1 MEKSGEV
8 IDAAA
13 GVGVLHEAGEDRSI
27 GGELIRLPIADD
39 HLDAKWFR
47 AGGDHIDGL
56 RVAAIGDK
64 DRFAGGLLREGEG
77 DRFGSGRA
85 FIEQRGICDIEAGE
99 AGDHRLEIEQG
110 LETALRDF
118 RLVRGVGGVPAGV
131 FQNVAQDHA
140 GGEGAMVALTD
151 EGLEHAVFRHDHLER
166 IECRLLAQWLG
177 EIERFFRKDA
187 LRDSGLDKTIER

>member
-1 MEKSGEV
+1 M
-8 IDAAA
+8 
-13 GVGVLHEAGEDRSI
+13 
-27 GGELIRLPIADD
+27 PIADD
-39 HLDAKWFR
+39 HFDAKWFR

-56 RVAAIGDK
+56 RVAAVGDK
-64 DRFAGGLLREGEG
+64 YRFAGGLLRESEG

-187 LRDSGLDKTIER
+187 LRDSGLDKIVER